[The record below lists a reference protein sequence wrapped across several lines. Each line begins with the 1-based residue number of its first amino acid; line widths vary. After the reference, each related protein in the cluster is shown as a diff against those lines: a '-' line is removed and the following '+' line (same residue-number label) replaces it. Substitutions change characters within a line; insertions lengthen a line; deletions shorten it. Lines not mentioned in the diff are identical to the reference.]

1 MQCKCSYPQKNR
13 PHRLPFEEVIEKIG
27 AFLLKTV
34 KYIIK

>member
-1 MQCKCSYPQKNR
+1 MFIPAKKPAA
-13 PHRLPFEEVIEKIG
+13 PAAFEEVIEKIG